1 MTETARPNVDP
12 AEIAKFDSLA
22 SRWWDPAGEFRPLHD
37 MNPLRLD
44 WIEQHAGSLSGLRI
58 LDIGCGG
65 GILAEG
71 LARKGAIVTG
81 IDLAPAPLEVA
92 RLHLLESGLEV
103 EYLQVAA
110 EAFAESHA
118 AEFDVITCLEMLEHV
133 PDPASIIRACRKM
146 IKPDGHV
153 FFSTLNRN
161 PKSFLLA
168 IVGAEY
174 LLRLLP
180 QGTHEYARFI
190 RPSELDE
197 WVSAAGLKLEVLAGM
212 QYNPLS
218 RRFSI
223 SRNVD
228 VNYLACCRVQ

>member
-37 MNPLRLD
+37 MNPVRLD
-44 WIEQHAGSLSGLRI
+44 WIEQHAGSLLGLRI
-58 LDIGCGG
+58 LDVGCGG

-71 LARKGAIVTG
+71 LAHKGAIVTG

-153 FFSTLNRN
+153 FFSTVNRN

-197 WVSAAGLKLEVLAGM
+197 WVSAARLELEALAGM